1 MLRIN
6 LFFFSLIILV
16 ENFGYIFWRKNL
28 NLKYLVLLINL
39 KYLLKKSGQNIKV
52 MRFNKEDK
60 FTSKKF
66 EEHYENHEIR
76 WPLTISYFP
85 QQNSVFERKNC
96 SLNWRC
102 IKNFGLK
109 QLIVWFICQIVP
121 LIEVY
126 GIKYHNKLRIEES

>member
-1 MLRIN
+1 MRIAFFRSLGSIMRRMTTWKTYSKKVSKRSN
-6 LFFFSLIILV
+6 YKSKEAFRSIHMGVYNSIHLNSFVKNKSVFFSLIILV

-85 QQNSVFERKNC
+85 
-96 SLNWRC
+96 
-102 IKNFGLK
+102 
-109 QLIVWFICQIVP
+109 
-121 LIEVY
+121 
-126 GIKYHNKLRIEES
+126 